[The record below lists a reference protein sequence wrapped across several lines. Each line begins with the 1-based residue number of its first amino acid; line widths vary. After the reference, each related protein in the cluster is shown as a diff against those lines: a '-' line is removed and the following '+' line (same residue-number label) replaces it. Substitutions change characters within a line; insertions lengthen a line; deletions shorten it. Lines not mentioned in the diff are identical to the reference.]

1 MKKNI
6 SMKLNY
12 GICFLIKMLL
22 ILSIIMRINHLKKKL
37 KMQSVDFIENYS
49 KLSLNLNLTFNNIN
63 KRNNKINLAI
73 YAFSLKNGG
82 RSRITA
88 LLINYL
94 YKINIFKIFLFT
106 LKIIEEDE
114 YILPINIKRFQI
126 TNHLIKIINKNK
138 IDILIYELDELK
150 EINSL
155 NNYKSIKVIY
165 YQHSSSFDWLYD
177 NYTFYKSIYEEFY
190 SSKYI
195 VSIVPFD
202 NDYLFNK
209 WGLSTILME
218 NFMTHEFDFVLSS
231 DLSTK
236 TILLIGRGFAK
247 KKRFHIGIEAFE
259 YIINEI
265 PDCELII
272 VSKIDGIEKIV
283 KLVNN
288 LDLDNN
294 IRFSGYTSSPDIYFR
309 NASLNIIPSISEAF
323 PMVLSETKIYGI
335 PNIIIGLD
343 YIFNAKGGT
352 IIIYDDEPESLA
364 SEAIKIIIQRGY
376 RKQLG
381 KEARISM
388 KKFKNNLVVND
399 WIKLLLSIYKG
410 QYYYNKLREDKQK
423 LSQHDLIK
431 ILENQMKLLKMRY
444 TTFQNITKNE
454 FENFTYMKNIN
465 FTKEK
470 KDHSKYK
477 IYK

>member
-1 MKKNI
+1 
-6 SMKLNY
+6 MKLNY

-49 KLSLNLNLTFNNIN
+49 KLNLNLTFNNIN

-323 PMVLSETKIYGI
+323 PMVL
-335 PNIIIGLD
+335 
-343 YIFNAKGGT
+343 IF
-352 IIIYDDEPESLA
+352 YL
-364 SEAIKIIIQRGY
+364 
-376 RKQLG
+376 
-381 KEARISM
+381 
-388 KKFKNNLVVND
+388 
-399 WIKLLLSIYKG
+399 
-410 QYYYNKLREDKQK
+410 
-423 LSQHDLIK
+423 H
-431 ILENQMKLLKMRY
+431 
-444 TTFQNITKNE
+444 
-454 FENFTYMKNIN
+454 
-465 FTKEK
+465 
-470 KDHSKYK
+470 
-477 IYK
+477 